1 MTRRLAVAFALLSL
15 GACAVGLGAPGT
27 KADRL
32 PVALYDATGARIGT
46 VTLTADT
53 LGLELRFDVFGLPA
67 GPHAVHLHAT
77 GACERP
83 DFLSAGPHLDD
94 GAHHHGLDAPGGHHL
109 GDLPD
114 LVVDA
119 DGTARVKLH
128 LRPTTGN
135 FRPGIIF
142 DRDGAAVIIHA
153 APDDGHTDPNGNS
166 GPRIACG
173 IIA

>member
-1 MTRRLAVAFALLSL
+1 MTVRPAVALALLSA
-15 GACAVGLGAPGT
+15 GACAVSLGPPSS

-32 PVALYDATGARIGT
+32 PVALYDAVGRPVGT

-53 LGLELRFDVFGLPA
+53 LGLELRFDVHGLPP

-77 GACERP
+77 GECERP

-94 GAHHHGLDAPGGHHL
+94 GAHHHGLAAPNGHHL

-114 LVVDA
+114 LQVAD
-119 DGTARVKLH
+119 DGTARTKLH
-128 LRPTTGN
+128 LRATTGN
-135 FRPGIIF
+135 FRPGVVF

-153 APDDGHTDPNGNS
+153 GPDDGVTDPGGNA
-166 GPRIACG
+166 GARIACG
-173 IIA
+173 IVA